1 MRNRVRVLAV
11 MLAALFLLGSALVAF
26 AYSVPDDT
34 VVYVT
39 DKGTKYH
46 RYGCSYL
53 KSSRP
58 LTIAQAEASGYEPC
72 SRCHPDTLT
81 GTYGSDWDG
90 SGESGSGHGDS
101 GSGHGGSGTT
111 STGRPKDPVI
121 PKKEKAD
128 GWSRLL
134 LLASLGF
141 LVYCLISPLI
151 VIPLEILQSRRH
163 ARVQEPTLTGGR
175 QQGPVLDLVPCA
187 PENET
192 FRQAKAKYTALYGGR
207 DPEEL
212 VHIPSGVEIG
222 ADGLPKVKGA
232 KGWGRTFTVY
242 VSKAGRCYHQKRG
255 CCGATKPVHVCEAGY
270 RWSACSKCCKVLPD
284 LVWFN
289 KYQRI
294 KGIKKLY
301 RIE

>member
-11 MLAALFLLGSALVAF
+11 MLAVLFLLGSALVAF

-46 RYGCSYL
+46 RFGCTYL

-58 LTIAQAEASGYEPC
+58 LTIAQAEASGYDPC

-90 SGESGSGHGDS
+90 DDGS
-101 GSGHGGSGTT
+101 GSGTT
-111 STGRPKDPVI
+111 STGQPKDPVI
-121 PKKEKAD
+121 PKEEKAE
-128 GWSRLL
+128 GGIPLWALTLL
-134 LLASLGF
+134 GLLTLYFVLPLAAVHLAS
-141 LVYCLISPLI
+141 VRD
-151 VIPLEILQSRRH
+151 RRH
-163 ARVQEPTLTGGR
+163 TMERVPTPTGGGP
-175 QQGPVLDLVPCA
+175 QGPVLDLVPCA
-187 PENET
+187 PEDET

-207 DPEEL
+207 NLEEL
-212 VHIPSGVEIG
+212 VHIPSRVEIG

-255 CCGATKPVHVCEAGY
+255 CCGATKPIHVCEAGY